1 MCELFGRT
9 IGSYVENNYFRKAY
23 HRGFTFK
30 MPILLFLLDTSAS
43 MNQRT
48 YLGTTYLD
56 VAKGAVEVFMKV
68 KNDFNPDFFQQVCSF
83 GELTVPWAR
92 SLEINICCFGFL
104 FFFDSCVPETRL
116 VEATG
121 TC

>member
-1 MCELFGRT
+1 MKLYDRT
-9 IGSYVENNYFRKAY
+9 YVDNTYFTTRTTASS
-23 HRGFTFK
+23 TFK

-68 KNDFNPDFFQQVCSF
+68 KN
-83 GELTVPWAR
+83 
-92 SLEINICCFGFL
+92 EINPMLTRRARGSFATLVEIDICCFGFL
-104 FFFDSCVPETRL
+104 FLTAACSRS
-116 VEATG
+116 G
-121 TC
+121 

>member
-1 MCELFGRT
+1 MDN
-9 IGSYVENNYFRKAY
+9 SYFRKAY

-68 KNDFNPDFFQQVCSF
+68 KNYFTPTFFSKCAPLVSLRFLGQ
-83 GELTVPWAR
+83 AR
-92 SLEINICCFGFL
+92 SK
-104 FFFDSCVPETRL
+104 
-116 VEATG
+116 
-121 TC
+121 

>member
-1 MCELFGRT
+1 MGN
-9 IGSYVENNYFRKAY
+9 SNFRKAY
-23 HRGFTFK
+23 NSCVTFK

-68 KNDFNPDFFQQVCSF
+68 KNDSTPTFFSQDAH
-83 GELTVPWAR
+83 LH
-92 SLEINICCFGFL
+92 SLGFL
-104 FFFDSCVPETRL
+104 GKSGRN
-116 VEATG
+116 
-121 TC
+121 

>member
-1 MCELFGRT
+1 
-9 IGSYVENNYFRKAY
+9 
-23 HRGFTFK
+23 

-68 KNDFNPDFFQQVCSF
+68 KNDLTRTFFRQDAP
-83 GELTVPWAR
+83 LH
-92 SLEINICCFGFL
+92 SLGFL
-104 FFFDSCVPETRL
+104 GKIGRN
-116 VEATG
+116 
-121 TC
+121 

>member
-1 MCELFGRT
+1 
-9 IGSYVENNYFRKAY
+9 
-23 HRGFTFK
+23 

-68 KNDFNPDFFQQVCSF
+68 KKDFTP
-83 GELTVPWAR
+83 
-92 SLEINICCFGFL
+92 ICI
-104 FFFDSCVPETRL
+104 E
-116 VEATG
+116 
-121 TC
+121 